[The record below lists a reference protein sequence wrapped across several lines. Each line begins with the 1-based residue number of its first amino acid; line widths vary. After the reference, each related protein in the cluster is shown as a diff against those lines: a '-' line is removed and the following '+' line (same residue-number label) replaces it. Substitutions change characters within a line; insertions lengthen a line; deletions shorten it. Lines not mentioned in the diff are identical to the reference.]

1 VTKAKEKPR
10 AYSRTTH
17 GLRDILFDEIER
29 MRGDDADPT
38 RASAV
43 ANLSRQIIATAK
55 VEIEFHR
62 AIADLAEKGS
72 NVSLGTLALG
82 SS

>member
-1 VTKAKEKPR
+1 MTKTAKPKQHT
-10 AYSRTTH
+10 RTTH
-17 GLRDILFDEIER
+17 GLRDILFDEIDR

-38 RASAV
+38 RALAV
-43 ANLSRQIIATAK
+43 ANLAKQIISTAK
-55 VEIEFHR
+55 VELEFHR
-62 AIADLAEKGS
+62 TLSNLAESGT

>member
-1 VTKAKEKPR
+1 MTKTKEKSR
-10 AYSRTTH
+10 TYSRTTH
-17 GLRDILFDEIER
+17 GLRDILFDEIDR
-29 MRGDDADPT
+29 MQGEDADPT
-38 RASAV
+38 RATAV

-62 AIADLAEKGS
+62 AIADLADKGA

-82 SS
+82 SN